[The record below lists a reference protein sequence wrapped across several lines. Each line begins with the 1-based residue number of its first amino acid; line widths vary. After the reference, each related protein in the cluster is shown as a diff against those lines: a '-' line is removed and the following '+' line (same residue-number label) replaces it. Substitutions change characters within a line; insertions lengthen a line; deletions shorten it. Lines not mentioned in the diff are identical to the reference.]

1 MADESIYE
9 RRHRSRTEKVYGVC
23 LGQVTKVYAAE
34 RLCEVRTFGGTG
46 ALGALQIKK
55 CQWLSWDSNPKGD
68 ESTNIP
74 RRGSMCLV
82 IFVDGEP
89 YIIGYLRALNGAL
102 GAVTGKEQPAVE
114 GDKILSNT
122 GGNRIRLAASGLIEL
137 VSKATLRILLF
148 PTNSLLNILCRH
160 FEIRADGGT
169 IDWKSDDTE
178 NTLWEAK
185 YRRDLL
191 NTFVVEEQKGAVD
204 ETTMLRTAVQTGTGG
219 LTVYEETIAL
229 TGEVTRTVGPPGIV
243 AHTFTQDATGA
254 FSVETETYK
263 AAVEATG
270 AFTIENGAGSGLS
283 LSVDPV
289 GAISLTNG
297 AGSGLSLDVDA
308 TGAIDLS
315 NGAGNGFTAAIAA
328 TGDTDLTFGPTV
340 TASISSSGE
349 ISLET
354 TAFQLSVSS
363 SGNLTITAQGKV
375 DLTATQGLTTTVQQG
390 DCQIICLGGKALI
403 SSTNIALDGA
413 GGNGAGATGK
423 ILLNPTTIDPFTGT
437 PLGPGSATVTCSP

>member
-1 MADESIYE
+1 MTESIYE
-9 RRHRSRTEKVYGVC
+9 RKHRSRTEKAFGVC
-23 LGQVTKVYAAE
+23 LGQITKVFADE
-34 RLCEVRTFGGTG
+34 RLCEVRTFSG
-46 ALGALQIKK
+46 AGSLNANVIKK
-55 CQWLSWDSNPKGD
+55 CQWLSWDANPKGD

-74 RRGSMCLV
+74 RRGSLCLV
-82 IFVDGEP
+82 IYVDGEP
-89 YIIGYLRALNGAL
+89 YIIGYLRGLNGKL
-102 GAVTGKEQPAVE
+102 GAVTGKEEPCVE
-114 GDKILSNT
+114 GDKVLSNV
-122 GGNRIRLAASGLIEL
+122 GGNKIKLSANGLIEF
-137 VSKATLRILLF
+137 VSKATLKVLMF
-148 PTNSLLNILCRH
+148 PTTSLLNILCRN
-160 FEIRADGGT
+160 FQMQSDGGYVE
-169 IDWKSDDTE
+169 WSSQDDTS
-178 NTLWEAK
+178 TLYTGNFRNGLA
-185 YRRDLL
+185 
-191 NTFVVEEQKGAVD
+191 NTFVVQEQKGFVTSD
-204 ETTMLRTAVQTGTGG
+204 IMRRVAVQTGVGD
-219 LTVYEETIAL
+219 LPVYEETIAL
-229 TGEVTRTVGPPGIV
+229 TGEVVRTVGAPGV
-243 AHTFTQDATGA
+243 PMHTFTQDATGA
-254 FSVETETYK
+254 FSTETNTYK

-270 AFTIENGAGSGLS
+270 AFTIENGAGNGMS

-297 AGSGLSLDVDA
+297 AGNGLSLSVDA

-315 NGAGNGFTAAIAA
+315 NGAGNGFTASVAA

-390 DCQIICLGGKALI
+390 DCQIICLGGKAVI

-423 ILLNPTTIDPFTGT
+423 ILLAPTTIDPFTGT
-437 PLGPGSATVTCSP
+437 PLGPGSNTVTCSP